1 MEASPKSGESVSS
14 PNPEAGTFRSRSE
27 AIRQALRVRWR
38 WVRKVGSAGVRELS
52 QKIDHQAVIAD
63 VQADG
68 VLTGRYVFMVVMAC
82 AIAIL
87 GLLLSSPAVV
97 IGAMLISPLMGPIML
112 LGFSLCILDYEAMR
126 KALVGVGAGVMGA
139 LAISI
144 VIVMF
149 SPLREATPEI
159 LARTRPNLFDLL
171 VAIFSGLAGGYS
183 VIHRRG
189 ATIVGVAI
197 ATALMPPLAVVGFGI
212 ATGSG
217 VIAGGAFFLF
227 MTNLLAIALSVTGLA
242 WLHGFATQHSKKAV
256 RWQTILVVIV
266 FGGLSLPLGFALR
279 DIAYEAQV
287 QNVVR
292 KDALLPFA
300 GQEAEI
306 SGLTVTFPR
315 DEPIHIDQ
323 TVLTRGHVAGAEVV
337 LKKHYEDVLKSE
349 VRLNLNQVLVAE
361 DKPLDAKAMLQ
372 LAQQSMAPL
381 QRQVEDLAG
390 QERIRVSLRDGLPFP
405 TLAIEVDQTSQAI
418 RIAAAPSA
426 TMTVSQYREMEETL
440 AARHPGYSVRIT
452 PAQMDLP
459 LVIFDDGSQL
469 SSAGEAAIED
479 IAWALERWGVT
490 AVVVEGNASLGGSR
504 SVNRALALRRAEAVC
519 EKLGAKGIATA
530 AVSAFGA
537 SGQAARERELGKIVF
552 HSAKVVPGQQADTP

>member
-1 MEASPKSGESVSS
+1 METGTKSGNSA
-14 PNPEAGTFRSRSE
+14 PGANTEAATPIDRTE
-27 AIRQALRVRWR
+27 AILQALKVRWR
-38 WVRKVGSAGVRELS
+38 WLRKVASAGVRELA
-52 QKIDHQAVIAD
+52 QKIDHQAVVAD

-68 VLTGRYVFMVVMAC
+68 VLTGRYAFMVVMAC

-112 LGFSLCILDYEAMR
+112 LGFSLCILDYAAMR
-126 KALVGVGAGVMGA
+126 KALIGVGVGVIGA

-144 VIVMF
+144 LIVMF

-242 WLHGFATQHSKKAV
+242 WLHGFATQHSQKAV

-300 GQEAEI
+300 EHEAEI

-315 DEPIHIDQ
+315 GEPIHIDQ
-323 TVLTRGHVAGAEVV
+323 TVLTRGHVAEAEAV
-337 LKKHYEDVLKSE
+337 LKKHYESVLKSE

-361 DKPLDAKAMLQ
+361 DKPLDAKAMLL

-390 QERIRVSLRDGLPFP
+390 QERIRISLRDGLPFP
-405 TLAIEVDQTSQAI
+405 TLAIEVDQTSQTI
-418 RIAAAPSA
+418 RIAAAPA
-426 TMTVSQYREMEETL
+426 AKMTVTQYREMEASL
-440 AARHPGYSVRIT
+440 AARHPGYAVRIT
-452 PAQMDLP
+452 PVHMELP
-459 LVIFDDGSQL
+459 LVTFDDGSQL
-469 SSAGEAAIED
+469 SAEGQAAIDD
-479 IAWALERWGVT
+479 IAWALERWNVK

-504 SVNRALALRRAEAVC
+504 SANRLLALRRAEAVC
-519 EKLGAKGIATA
+519 AKLGAKGLATQ

-537 SGQAARERELGKIVF
+537 ADQAALERQRGKAIF
-552 HSAKVVPGQQADTP
+552 QSAKVVPGQQADMP